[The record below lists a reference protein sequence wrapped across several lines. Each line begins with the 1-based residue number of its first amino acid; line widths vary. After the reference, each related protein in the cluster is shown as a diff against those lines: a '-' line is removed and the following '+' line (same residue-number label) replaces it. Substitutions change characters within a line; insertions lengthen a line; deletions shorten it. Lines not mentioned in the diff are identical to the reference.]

1 MGIMKGL
8 SMACKRA
15 FPKPSQGFYKACEG
29 PTDRDHR
36 DAEALPKS
44 RFVKNLNII
53 FGGLWLGKTSCDSCD
68 ASFFW
73 FGSHLLWLASWHPTP
88 KGQFALLY

>member
-29 PTDRDHR
+29 PTDDKFKGLK
-36 DAEALPKS
+36 ALK
-44 RFVKNLNII
+44 
-53 FGGLWLGKTSCDSCD
+53 
-68 ASFFW
+68 A
-73 FGSHLLWLASWHPTP
+73 
-88 KGQFALLY
+88 GQEV